1 MPHDATALT
10 DLLVAELD
18 QAGETGHDVGAIR
31 TRYAELGPAP
41 AARDVAALLDEL
53 AALDH
58 LAASVADRYTEPST
72 LDEIVASWPA
82 DDEAAPSTLDGRYDD
97 AVRGAWLGRIAG
109 NNLGK
114 PIERGDHWTR
124 KRIRSFLELSDA
136 YPITDYIPVPEP
148 MPAGYELRD
157 NWVQTTRGRVD
168 GSSRD
173 DDVDY
178 TILGLHLLERHGA
191 GLRPEHVA
199 AAWLERLPYH
209 QVYTAERVAYRNLVD
224 GLTAPRTAT
233 VRNPYREWIGAL
245 IRADIFGYVY
255 PGDPAAAARLAYQ
268 DAALSHVANGIYG
281 EMWAAA
287 LVSLAFVEPD
297 PVALVTRSTRY
308 VPPRSRLAETLR
320 AVLASF
326 GRGADW
332 ETAMTEL
339 DGIAGHYSWVH
350 TINNAGVIAAGILW
364 GGGDFTRTVALTVQG
379 GLDTDSNGAT
389 AGSVA
394 GIRTGADRIPPQ
406 WTEPLH
412 DRVRSALF
420 GFDGV
425 RIGELAARTG
435 TLARGLLA

>member
-1 MPHDATALT
+1 MPHDATALA
-10 DLLVAELD
+10 DLLAAELD
-18 QAGETGHDVGAIR
+18 QAAETGHDVTALR
-31 TRYAELGPAP
+31 
-41 AARDVAALLDEL
+41 ARSAGLVPGEVAALLDEL
-53 AALDH
+53 SALPH
-58 LAASVADRYTEPST
+58 LDPSVADRYTEPSA
-72 LDEIVASWPA
+72 LEEIVGEWVPDGAPT
-82 DDEAAPSTLDGRYDD
+82 PSTLDGAYDA
-97 AVRGAWLGRIAG
+97 AVHGAWLGRIAG

-114 PIERGDHWTR
+114 PVERGDHWTR
-124 KRIRSFLELSDA
+124 ERIRSFLELSDA
-136 YPITDYIPVPEP
+136 YPITDYIPVPDP
-148 MPAGYELRD
+148 IPAGYELRD

-191 GLRPEHVA
+191 ALRPEHVA

-245 IRADIFGYVY
+245 IRADVFGYVY
-255 PGDPAAAARLAYQ
+255 PGDPGAAARLAYQ

-297 PVALVTRSTRY
+297 PAELVRRSTRY
-308 VPPRSRLAETLR
+308 VPAGSRLAETLR

-326 GRGADW
+326 ERGAGW
-332 ETAMTEL
+332 ETVMSEL
-339 DGIAGHYSWVH
+339 DASTGHYSWVH

-394 GIRTGADRIPPQ
+394 GILAGADRIPPQ

-425 RIGELAARTG
+425 RISDLAARTG
-435 TLARGLLA
+435 ALARRLRG